1 MENVSKSISI
11 SKEIDERLRSVARET
26 GQTKNSLIQQALREF
41 IENREIL
48 AIEKELQ
55 AKARALGI
63 QTEDD
68 VVDLIHDYRKNKNR

>member
-11 SKEIDERLRSVARET
+11 SKDIDERLRSVARET